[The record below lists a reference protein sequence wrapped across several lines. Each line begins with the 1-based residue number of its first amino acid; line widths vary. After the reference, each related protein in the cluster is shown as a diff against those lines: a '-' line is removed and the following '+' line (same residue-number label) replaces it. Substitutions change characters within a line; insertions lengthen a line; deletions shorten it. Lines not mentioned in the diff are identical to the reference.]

1 MSDIERITPIH
12 IAVDDPVFDGH
23 FPDHPIV
30 PGALLLDEVL
40 QAAAMAHPGRQ
51 WRLQSG
57 KFVHPAVPGDALEV
71 ALSHPSTSATLNF
84 RVTAGERLIASG
96 SLQIVDNPA

>member
-1 MSDIERITPIH
+1 MSDTLHYDIH

-40 QAAAMAHPGRQ
+40 QAAATAHPGRQ
-51 WRLQSG
+51 WRLASG
-57 KFVHPAVPGDALEV
+57 KFVSPAIPGDALAV
-71 ALSHPSTSATLNF
+71 TLSPPSASASVNF
-84 RVTAGERLIASG
+84 RVVAGERVVASG
-96 SLQIVDNPA
+96 SLQIVDPPA